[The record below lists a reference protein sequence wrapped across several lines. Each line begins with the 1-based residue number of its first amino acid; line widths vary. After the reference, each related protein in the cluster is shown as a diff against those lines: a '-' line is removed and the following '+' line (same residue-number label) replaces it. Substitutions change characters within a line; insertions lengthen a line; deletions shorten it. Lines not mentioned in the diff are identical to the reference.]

1 LKSFAEAKR
10 VVVKIGTT
18 TLTHKSGLL
27 NHRRLNTLVQILA
40 DLKNSGR
47 EVIVVTSGAV
57 GVGMGELGF
66 SQRPK
71 DMPTIQACAALGQSE
86 LMYTY
91 DKLFG
96 EYKHKVAQIL
106 LTRDVVEEE
115 RRKRNVTNTFD
126 RLLEL
131 GVIPIVNENDT
142 VSVEELE
149 FGDNDTLSA
158 IVAVLVKADGLVLL
172 SDTDGMYTADPKKD
186 PTAKLIPVVEDIDAV
201 MDIAGGPG
209 AFGKGGMIT
218 KVHAAKKV
226 CAEGIDM
233 VIINGAEPM
242 LLYDLF
248 DGKSIGT
255 YFRGG
260 KNGGV

>member
-1 LKSFAEAKR
+1 MKSFAEAKR
-10 VVVKIGTT
+10 IVVKIGTT
-18 TLTHKSGLL
+18 TLTHKGGLL
-27 NHRRLNTLVQILA
+27 NHRRLDALVRILA

-47 EVIVVTSGAV
+47 ELVIVTSGAV
-57 GVGMGELGF
+57 GVGMGELGL

-71 DMPTIQACAALGQSE
+71 DMPTVQACAAVGQSE

-96 EYKHKVAQIL
+96 EYRHKVAQVL
-106 LTRDVVEEE
+106 LTRDVVEDE

-126 RLLEL
+126 RLLEF
-131 GVIPIVNENDT
+131 GIIPVVNENDT
-142 VSVEELE
+142 VSIEELE

-158 IVAVLVKADGLVLL
+158 IVAVLVRADGLVLL
-172 SDTDGMYTADPKKD
+172 SDTDGLYTADPRKD
-186 PTAKLIPVVEDIDAV
+186 PSAKLIPVVEDIESI

-218 KVHAAKKV
+218 KAHAAKKV

-233 VIINGAEPM
+233 AIINGADPM
-242 LLYDLF
+242 LLYDLM
-248 DGKSIGT
+248 DGKSVGT

-260 KNGGV
+260 KTDV